1 MSLMYKDIYKNSDG
15 LLCVQIEGQDDPI
28 VYDQA
33 TTDAYIAIKDP
44 TENATFIINLINNG

>member
-1 MSLMYKDIYKNSDG
+1 MYKDIYKNSDG